1 MSRICGIVGS
11 GWPQER
17 IKDALARLISP
28 LCHSTDFQVEL
39 VNHENCGLARI
50 FFRSYNFSTHLHS
63 NEEMSVTCA
72 FSGYLFE
79 PGKLAEKLERH
90 ERGELKTLNPAFL
103 FSKLYPRF
111 GPQLLRDLSGSFVFA
126 LWESESA
133 TLTIGADRFGV
144 IPLYYRRLSNGFAF
158 ASEIKSLAHL
168 EPGSGTHYLALSE
181 LFTLGSPIGDHTL
194 FNSVS
199 RLAPA
204 AVMTVNSGKITVE
217 KFWSFADLPAGPAPS
232 VPEFVEESRRLL
244 GRSVAKLVEQIEKP
258 VCFLSAGY
266 DSRRILFE
274 LTEHQ
279 KQVVAYTAPTVT
291 QKDSPITVDVPVASA
306 LCRALGVTHVA
317 SALPPTNWYGRLYRH
332 TQTLLDYETD
342 SHPWI
347 LPLLRDLP
355 VAEGVNFDGLGGDV
369 LFEFNWTYPHLA
381 GITGDPAAL
390 ALAVEER
397 YPDIWRQCLSAPTPI
412 PSLRDRYRDH
422 YSALPNF
429 ADRITTFFFTNWAR
443 RKTALFAQG
452 LLSLKIDSVF
462 PFLDYDL
469 VDFVL
474 RLPPL
479 VRRESEVSKLM
490 LKQAHPEIMS
500 RIPTSHD
507 PELFR
512 VDGGRWSA
520 FQTPLPSH
528 YWLKMQASIHRA
540 AARDILRA
548 PGLLAKMTNPAR
560 ISTLANLM
568 PIPSDMTPSKITARS
583 WRLSL
588 LGLSARQYRASNS
601 PRVAVKNLT
610 EARRFLFSDRDPL
623 R

>member
-1 MSRICGIVGS
+1 MSRICGIVGPDWS
-11 GWPQER
+11 KER
-17 IKDALARLISP
+17 IHGALDRLISP
-28 LCHSTDFQVEL
+28 LCHSSDFQIEQAGQA
-39 VNHENCGLARI
+39 NCGLARI
-50 FFRSYNFSTHLHS
+50 FFRSYNFSTHLYS
-63 NEEMSVTCA
+63 SEDKSVTCVY
-72 FSGYLFE
+72 SGYLFE
-79 PGKLAEKLERH
+79 PQRLTEKLERH
-90 ERGELKTLNPAFL
+90 ERSEFKTLNPAFL
-103 FSKLYPRF
+103 FGKLYPRL

-126 LWESESA
+126 LWKSESA
-133 TLTIGADRFGV
+133 TLTIGTDRFGV

-168 EPGSGTHYLALSE
+168 EPDSGTNYLALSE
-181 LFTLGSPIGDHTL
+181 LFALGSPFGDHTL
-194 FNSVS
+194 FNAVS

-217 KFWSFADLPAGPAPS
+217 KYWSFADLPAGPAPS

-291 QKDSPITVDVPVASA
+291 QRDSPITVDVPVASA
-306 LCRALGVTHVA
+306 LCRALGVSHVA
-317 SALPPTNWYGRLYRH
+317 SALPPTNWYGSLYRH

-347 LPLLRDLP
+347 LPLLADLP

-397 YPDIWRQCLSAPTPI
+397 YPDIWRQCLSAPTPT
-412 PSLRDRYRDH
+412 PSLRDRYREL

-479 VRRESEVSKLM
+479 IRRESEVSKQM
-490 LKQAHPEIMS
+490 LEQAHPEIMS

-512 VDGGRWSA
+512 VDRGRWSA
-520 FQTPLPSH
+520 FQTPLPSQ
-528 YWLKMQASIHRA
+528 YWLKMQASIHRD
-540 AARDILRA
+540 AARDILTA
-548 PGLLAKMTNPAR
+548 PGLLTQMTNPAR

-568 PIPSDMTPSKITARS
+568 PIPSDMTPPKITSRS

-588 LGLSARQYRASNS
+588 LGLYARQNRASNS
-601 PRVAVKNLT
+601 HRIAQENLAN
-610 EARRFLFSDRDPL
+610 ARRFVFGAYCPL